1 MPVGDRITVDVAT
14 AAKLV
19 GLSRAAFYPLVMSG
33 DVPSFKVGRRRLVP
47 VAGLESWV
55 ARAAS
60 RDGEVREPAQDAHR

>member
-1 MPVGDRITVDVAT
+1 MSEPITVDVAT

-47 VAGLESWV
+47 IAGLERWV
-55 ARAAS
+55 ARSSCQEGEAS
-60 RDGEVREPAQDAHR
+60 SVGRDARR

>member
-1 MPVGDRITVDVAT
+1 MSEPITVDVAT

-47 VAGLESWV
+47 IAGLESWV
-55 ARAAS
+55 ARSSDQEGEAS
-60 RDGEVREPAQDAHR
+60 SVGRDARP